1 MNNTLFLQIFILVNA
16 VALGAILTLAVQ
28 HGRAHRAEKRLAKS
42 PVQVQIQ
49 PESIQFDQAIKDKI
63 LQEAEVNFHDIL
75 DKSVSSLEHDLTNT
89 ANKLRTQLEK
99 FGHDAE
105 GEEVENYHKTITEL
119 HDQAKGILGAAQN
132 SIVAHQTEITEKLAA
147 RQNELENALVTKI
160 TQLEEELVARQA
172 ELQTEL
178 NERQAELEARL
189 AKHHAELRTGFNE
202 RQEKIEAE
210 LVRHQT
216 ELESALKE
224 REVSLAK
231 VQTELDTSLAKRKE
245 ELEAKLDEEMT
256 KKRAFIVQQLDAKL
270 TDAVTSFLLEA
281 LQHDVDLGA
290 QAPLLTTLLEEHKAE
305 LLEGVSKDD

>member
-16 VALGAILTLAVQ
+16 IALGAILTLAVQ
-28 HGRAHRAEKRLAKS
+28 HGRAHNEQKKLANTPAPEQPE
-42 PVQVQIQ
+42 PVQ
-49 PESIQFDQAIKDKI
+49 FGQAIKEKI
-63 LQEAEVNFHDIL
+63 ITEAEVSFHDIL
-75 DKSVSSLEHDLTNT
+75 DKSVSSLEHDLTST
-89 ANKLRTQLEK
+89 ANKLRNQLEK

-105 GEEVENYHKTITEL
+105 SEEAENYHKTIAEL
-119 HDQAKGILGAAQN
+119 HDQAKSILGTAQN
-132 SIVAHQTEITEKLAA
+132 TIITHQAEITEKLAA
-147 RQNELENALVTKI
+147 RQSELENALVTKI
-160 TQLEEELVARQA
+160 TQIEEQLVARQA

-210 LVRHQT
+210 LVQHQT

-224 REVSLAK
+224 REASLAK
-231 VQTELDTSLAKRKE
+231 VQTELDASLAKRKQD
-245 ELEAKLDEEMT
+245 LEAKLDEEMT
-256 KKRAFIVQQLDAKL
+256 KKRTFIVQQLDAKL

-290 QAPLLTTLLEEHKAE
+290 QTPLLTTLLEEHKAE
-305 LLEGVSKDD
+305 LLEVVSKDD